1 MDEDFDDGGG
11 VPEDYGM
18 TQADFDAASSIG
30 QDTYNDNR
38 GGDSPEDYNSFV
50 TGKTPQQAYTIG
62 RGASSTNPFPESFFS
77 KMFGAEN
84 VDYTNIIGSGRINE
98 INDLRYNQ
106 AIGGMSNRTGANTGK
121 PYQMGDYYIGQ
132 PTQMGTVKE
141 VPQTGIMSVMD
152 NLPYIG
158 AISSVMGRN
167 RGLPENDPRR
177 IAMMEEQAKSANDPT
192 VFDRTSDFVKSI
204 LGLDPKDSG
213 ASLAASPVG
222 EGQMRVPDNRTFD
235 TFGNVT
241 GSSLDTKDNF
251 GFNRS
256 TPKGYITA
264 INPITGLEELRYD
277 RPDTTSGI
285 GAINKEVTNNAV
297 NNIVPT
303 NLPVETQAMLNV
315 LNKDPSKL
323 KAFEF
328 MAGRPGISSYQGAQ
342 QALDIYNKNTI

>member
-1 MDEDFDDGGG
+1 MEFDDSVSTAQAQAAGLGGNNTSSGFSSDLGSGDSAEDF
-11 VPEDYGM
+11 
-18 TQADFDAASSIG
+18 
-30 QDTYNDNR
+30 
-38 GGDSPEDYNSFV
+38 NSFV
-50 TGKTPQQAYTIG
+50 VGSNPKEIAAGGLGGFDVYTMV
-62 RGASSTNPFPESFFS
+62 RGATADNPYPESFFS
-77 KMFGAEN
+77 KMFGADN
-84 VDYTNIIGSGRINE
+84 VNYAKSLGRDRVRE
-98 INDLRYNQ
+98 INQLRYRQ
-106 AIGGMSNRTGANTGK
+106 ATGQVSEKTGEQYK
-121 PYQMGDYYIGQ
+121 MGDYYIGQ
-132 PTQMGTVKE
+132 DTNMGTVKE

-204 LGLDPKDSG
+204 LGLGPKDSG

-256 TPKGYITA
+256 IPKGYITA

-285 GAINKEVTNNAV
+285 GTINKEVTNNAV
-297 NNIVPT
+297 NNIVSDNMIGNPKYSV
-303 NLPVETQAMLNV
+303 NMRLNAGESLSDIIKSRTQ
-315 LNKDPSKL
+315 
-323 KAFEF
+323 
-328 MAGRPGISSYQGAQ
+328 
-342 QALDIYNKNTI
+342 

>member
-1 MDEDFDDGGG
+1 MADDGFSDVADVTDEGYDFAPDPSS
-11 VPEDYGM
+11 VGM
-18 TQADFDAASSIG
+18 DSG
-30 QDTYNDNR
+30 DN
-38 GGDSPEDYNSFV
+38 SEAYNSAV
-50 TGKTPQQAYTIG
+50 ENQTQKQAYTTM
-62 RGASSTNPFPESFFS
+62 RGATATNPFPESFFS
-77 KMFGAEN
+77 QMFGAEN
-84 VDYTNIIGSGRINE
+84 VNYTNIIGSDRIAE

-106 AIGGMSNRTGANTGK
+106 ATGGMSNRTGANTGK

-213 ASLAASPVG
+213 ASLAASPIG

-235 TFGNVT
+235 AFGNVT
-241 GSSLDTKDNF
+241 GSSLDT
-251 GFNRS
+251 
-256 TPKGYITA
+256 
-264 INPITGLEELRYD
+264 
-277 RPDTTSGI
+277 TSGI
-285 GAINKEVTNNAV
+285 GTINKEVTNNAV
-297 NNIVPT
+297 NNVVSDNMIQGPP
-303 NLPVETQAMLNV
+303 NLIDKNV
-315 LNKDPSKL
+315 INLGL
-323 KAFEF
+323 V
-328 MAGRPGISSYQGAQ
+328 GTPGYNISGKFDYPGTDRDSTSSYTKAGPDFVTEKFPTEDEVYQEFLKRMYA
-342 QALDIYNKNTI
+342 N

>member
-1 MDEDFDDGGG
+1 MADDGFSDVADVTDEGYDFAPDPSS
-11 VPEDYGM
+11 VGM
-18 TQADFDAASSIG
+18 DSG
-30 QDTYNDNR
+30 DN
-38 GGDSPEDYNSFV
+38 SEAYNSAV
-50 TGKTPQQAYTIG
+50 ENQTQKQAYTTM
-62 RGASSTNPFPESFFS
+62 RGATATNPFPESFFS
-77 KMFGAEN
+77 QMFGAEN
-84 VDYTNIIGSGRINE
+84 VNYTNIIGSDRIAE

-106 AIGGMSNRTGANTGK
+106 ATGGMSNRTGANTGK

-213 ASLAASPVG
+213 ASLAASPIG

-235 TFGNVT
+235 DFGNVLEGASKVQRTFSEPEGYNTVINPVT
-241 GSSLDTKDNF
+241 GLKELRMNKPKYEQQADLSQTFKNMGNEMNQYMGADGKKIGEGNLTISPNIKDNNLQLQYKLPISKYFDRVF
-251 GFNRS
+251 G
-256 TPKGYITA
+256 
-264 INPITGLEELRYD
+264 
-277 RPDTTSGI
+277 
-285 GAINKEVTNNAV
+285 
-297 NNIVPT
+297 
-303 NLPVETQAMLNV
+303 
-315 LNKDPSKL
+315 
-323 KAFEF
+323 
-328 MAGRPGISSYQGAQ
+328 
-342 QALDIYNKNTI
+342 